1 MLVETVLYTLR
12 VVSGHRGRS
21 LQGAVNELGSRP
33 GLRHGDG
40 GPRAAG
46 AERISGRREPYP
58 EGQAEW
64 TPQALGRRASHTRR
78 DWPSPRPPG
87 SHRGRNGGA
96 TGDFLDLPIAARR
109 FAGSEFRG

>member
-1 MLVETVLYTLR
+1 MFWRPVRYISMNAMVGA
-12 VVSGHRGRS
+12 VRGT
-21 LQGAVNELGSRP
+21 VNELGSRP

-46 AERISGRREPYP
+46 AERISGRREPHP

-78 DWPSPRPPG
+78 DWPSPRPQG